1 MVDAT
6 GLSKSAVQGA
16 IRTLT
21 RRRLVRATRLSAT
34 AVPEYLVL
42 RPWRR

>member
-6 GLSKSAVQGA
+6 GLSKSAVQAA
-16 IRTLT
+16 IRALS
-21 RRRLVRATRLSAT
+21 RRRLIRGTRQTAT
-34 AVPEYLVL
+34 AVPEYTVL